1 MSATALA
8 MNTLDQIAVRIIK
21 EQELIIGPVAWEEA
35 RKVNGIHVVDSKTA
49 ELTVDQANE
58 KGIINDLV
66 SRYEH
71 FFGRAAREA
80 CKEAAAPLLA
90 DLSPSEIPSSLQ

>member
-1 MSATALA
+1 

-35 RKVNGIHVVDSKTA
+35 SKVSGIHNIDQKTGT
-49 ELTVDQANE
+49 LDIDQLNE
-58 KGIINDLV
+58 KSVIDELV

-71 FFGRAAREA
+71 FFGRAAREV
-80 CKEAAAPLLA
+80 CKEAAASLLA
-90 DLSPSEIPSSLQ
+90 DLQPSEVPSSLQ